1 MSALADDIRENLM
14 NILKVEE
21 DGTDLDNLA
30 VLSRVGLK
38 VASSTS
44 VALDA
49 DTTSASSTAL
59 IDLGVR
65 LSEATAHGALKE
77 IILHN
82 NSGYSILMAIN
93 DEYIIF
99 GALTAVYR
107 IGYYLGYLREL
118 TKKLAILISGGEVSE
133 SALSLQE
140 TELRKIEEKREEEA
154 AKATKIAL
162 PTSKQDKEALDDL
175 LGYLDDWD
183 KEEKESMGIE
193 ESEDLETNNVVSIPE
208 SMMVTIP
215 KESETIP
222 LPGST
227 QVSKKIEIISGFK
240 VYQDEV
246 PPIPLEDYSPIEV
259 DDTTVQ
265 EPEPVSTPTP
275 TKVEEPPSPEELPS
289 FDELAPP
296 NFESEFSASEYDT
309 KFVLEEESE
318 ALDSVLKDLGW
329 EEKED

>member
-99 GALTAVYR
+99 AGLTAVYR
-107 IGYYLGYLREL
+107 VGYYLGYLREL

-154 AKATKIAL
+154 AKATK
-162 PTSKQDKEALDDL
+162 
-175 LGYLDDWD
+175 
-183 KEEKESMGIE
+183 
-193 ESEDLETNNVVSIPE
+193 NC
-208 SMMVTIP
+208 
-215 KESETIP
+215 
-222 LPGST
+222 ST
-227 QVSKKIEIISGFK
+227 YIKTRQRS
-240 VYQDEV
+240 
-246 PPIPLEDYSPIEV
+246 LR
-259 DDTTVQ
+259 
-265 EPEPVSTPTP
+265 
-275 TKVEEPPSPEELPS
+275 
-289 FDELAPP
+289 
-296 NFESEFSASEYDT
+296 
-309 KFVLEEESE
+309 
-318 ALDSVLKDLGW
+318 
-329 EEKED
+329 